1 MTDHVNVWPAV
12 GDPRLLRVLEKQLI
26 GALEDLHGC
35 TEDGLGRL
43 AQAMEQH
50 PESVIIPHIMQALTE
65 LQKIDRVTQRL
76 GNVVENLSDW
86 AATIQQ
92 QTHEP
97 PVWANAVSSRFV
109 MPEEGAVLRSVLR
122 GKEGEGREKTGA
134 HLESRRF

>member
-1 MTDHVNVWPAV
+1 MTDHANVWPAV

-50 PESVIIPHIMQALTE
+50 PKSVIIPHIMQALTD
-65 LQKIDRVTQRL
+65 LQKIDRVKQRL

-97 PVWANAVSSRFV
+97 PAWANAVSSHFV

-122 GKEGEGREKTGA
+122 DEEGEGQEKNGSA
-134 HLESRRF
+134 S